1 MGTSQ
6 EKISAW
12 LGLEL
17 RVYKLMKWGKERKV
31 LYQIQTDL
39 NVFLLPLIF
48 IKVHFILKYLLDV
61 KAFEIRRDWEG

>member
-17 RVYKLMKWGKERKV
+17 RVYKLVKWGKERKV
-31 LYQIQTDL
+31 LYQLETDL
-39 NVFLLPLIF
+39 NVFILPLIF
-48 IKVHFILKYLLDV
+48 IYKSSFYFKICV
-61 KAFEIRRDWEG
+61 RS